1 MKKILII
8 EESPLVRDY
17 LSKKLV
23 THGIEVIQ
31 SGNGLDGMLKMR
43 SELPDLIIMDY
54 MLSRK
59 SSQEVLQEKMRNPNT
74 VNVPVILM
82 ANKLSSQHIVE
93 LAKFGVKKVFTK
105 PLKLDAML
113 DTLSEFLGVTLTV
126 DPTPS
131 IIEAHFNED
140 ILFIEVAQGLN
151 TEKIVLL
158 KYKIRELLAL
168 YNQKIPKVLIMLAGL
183 ELGVGDAEK
192 LVLLFET
199 ILNEA
204 QGNPHFIK
212 VLSSSK
218 EVARVLASNE
228 DLKQIGLTDSLEK
241 AMDDLIGLKPD
252 AFAHDDVVRERI
264 IGNHAEGGGDTEGS
278 MSMRFAGEGAM
289 GQMIDI
295 LKGKAT
301 VAVVDDDMVIRTLI
315 ATVFKSTGWTI
326 SQFPDGKEFV
336 DTLDESHYDL
346 VFLDLMM
353 PTMNGFEVLQ
363 DMRSRNIDVPVI
375 IFSALTKKETV
386 LKAQEYGVR
395 TYLRKPLKPEK
406 LLRKAAEVLGAT
418 F

>member
-17 LSKKLV
+17 LDKKLL

-31 SGNGLDGMLKMR
+31 SGNGLDGMLKLR

-74 VNVPVILM
+74 GNVPVILM
-82 ANKLSSQHIVE
+82 ANKLSSQHIME

-113 DTLSEFLGVTLTV
+113 DSLSEFLGVTLTV

-168 YNQKIPKVLIMLAGL
+168 YNQKVPKVLIMLAGL
-183 ELGVGDAEK
+183 ELGSGDSDK

-218 EVARVLASNE
+218 EVAGVLSGNE

-264 IGNHAEGGGDTEGS
+264 IGNHAEGDDAEGS

-289 GQMIDI
+289 GEMLDI

-326 SQFPDGKEFV
+326 EQYPDGKAFV
-336 DTLDESHYDL
+336 ESLETNNYDL

-353 PTMNGFEVLQ
+353 PEMNGFQVLQ
-363 DMRSRNIDVPVI
+363 ELQSRKIEVPVI

-406 LLRKAAEVLGAT
+406 LLRKAAEILGAT